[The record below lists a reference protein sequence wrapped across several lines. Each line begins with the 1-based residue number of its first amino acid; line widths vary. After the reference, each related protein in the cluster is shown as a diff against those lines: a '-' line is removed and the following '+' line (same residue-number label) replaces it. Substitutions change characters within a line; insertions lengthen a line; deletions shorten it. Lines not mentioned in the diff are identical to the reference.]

1 MTFPSAVVLLGQDR
15 LFLFLVSAIVFLIVA
30 TFVFAITSV
39 ILRYRHVRS
48 QRKWLRL
55 EEKWEPVFMDVL
67 VEAKPL
73 EALWDLVETGEE
85 LPLLAYLLR
94 YSRLVK
100 GRERTTVNALACRY
114 LDHVVP
120 HSTSRMAERRARA
133 IQMLGELGIPEF
145 SSPVIAALDDPSPLV
160 AMIAASA
167 LMAQPS
173 EEFTTAVLARLDRF
187 TVWRPSYLAA
197 LMAAPGPSTGP
208 RLREALADRT
218 RSPAVRRVAAMA
230 LTSLNDHLA
239 GPPACVVASEE
250 TDRDLVASALRL
262 LAQVGHADHL
272 PVVRARL
279 DSPDE
284 VLRGAA
290 ARALGS
296 LGIEEDR
303 ERLHRAALDDP
314 SNWVALNAA
323 RALLH
328 TQGRCLLEALSDSD
342 HRRSPLAVQVL
353 TEGGAS

>member
-1 MTFPSAVVLLGQDR
+1 MTFPSAVVLLGQDG
-15 LFLFLVSAIVFLIVA
+15 LFLFLVVAIVFLTVTI
-30 TFVFAITSV
+30 FVFAITSL
-39 ILRYRHVRS
+39 ILRFRNALR
-48 QRKWLRL
+48 RKRWLRL

-85 LPLLAYLLR
+85 LSFLTYLLR

-100 GRERTTVNALACRY
+100 GRERAVVDALACRY
-114 LDHVVP
+114 LDHAVP
-120 HSTSRMAERRARA
+120 YSLSRMAERRARA
-133 IQMLGELGIPEF
+133 IQMLGDLGIPQF

-167 LMAQPS
+167 LMARPS
-173 EEFTTAVLARLDRF
+173 EEFSTAVLARLDRF
-187 TVWRPSYLAA
+187 TQWRPTYLAA
-197 LMAAPGPSTGP
+197 LMAAPGPSAGP

-218 RSPAVRRVAAMA
+218 RSPAVRRVAAIA
-230 LTSLNDHLA
+230 LTFLNDHLA
-239 GPPACVVASEE
+239 AAPACVVASEE
-250 TDRDLVASALRL
+250 TDRDLVASSLRL
-262 LAQVGHADHL
+262 LAHVGHSEHL
-272 PVVRARL
+272 PVVRARM

-284 VLRGAA
+284 ILRGAA

-314 SNWVALNAA
+314 SKWVALNAA
-323 RALLH
+323 RALLN
-328 TQGRCLLEALSDSD
+328 TQGRSLLEALSDSD
-342 HRRSPLAVQVL
+342 HSRSPLAVQVL